1 VVSTRLHH
9 EGEFMAKHGKKYLAA
24 LAKID
29 ENRWYT
35 PEEAVTLVKATH
47 FVKFDSTVEIHMRL
61 GVDPRHADQQ
71 VRDVVVLPHG
81 LGKSVRVLVFAQ
93 GEGAALAREAGADFV
108 ADDDETIAKIQAG
121 WTEFDVSIATPD
133 LMGKVGRL
141 GRVLGPRGLMPNP
154 KAGTVVPA
162 EDLPRVIQESKAG
175 RVEFRVDK
183 TANLHIP
190 IGKASFGEKQ
200 LYENLAALME
210 AIKKARPASVKG
222 TFIKH
227 ITLTST
233 MGPGIKLDP
242 MQAQSMTG
250 QE

>member
-1 VVSTRLHH
+1 LHH
-9 EGEFMAKHGKKYLAA
+9 EGENMAKHGKKYLAA
-24 LAKID
+24 AAKVD
-29 ENRWYT
+29 ENHWYT
-35 PEEAVTLVKATH
+35 PEEAVSLVKETH
-47 FVKFDSTVEIHMRL
+47 YVNFDSTVEVHMRL

-93 GEGAALAREAGADFV
+93 GEGATLAREAGADFV

-121 WTEFDVSIATPD
+121 WTDFDVSIATPD

-210 AIKKARPASVKG
+210 AIKKARPATVKG
-222 TFIKH
+222 TFIKR

-242 MQAQSMTG
+242 MQAQNMAV

>member
-1 VVSTRLHH
+1 
-9 EGEFMAKHGKKYLAA
+9 MAKHGKKYLAA
-24 LAKID
+24 QAKLD
-29 ENRWYT
+29 ENQWYS
-35 PEEAVTLVKATH
+35 PEEAVALVKETH
-47 FVKFDSTVEIHMRL
+47 FANFDSTVEVHMRL

-81 LGKSVRVLVFAQ
+81 LGKSVRVMVFAQ
-93 GEGAALAREAGADFV
+93 AEGAQLAREAGADFV

-121 WTEFDVSIATPD
+121 WTDFDVAIATPD

-200 LYENLAALME
+200 LYDNLAALME
-210 AIKKARPASVKG
+210 AIKKARPATVKG
-222 TFIKH
+222 AFIKRV
-227 ITLTST
+227 TLTST

-242 MQAQSMTG
+242 LQAQNMTV
-250 QE
+250 QD

>member
-1 VVSTRLHH
+1 
-9 EGEFMAKHGKKYLAA
+9 MAKHGKKYLAA
-24 LAKID
+24 AAKVD
-29 ENRWYT
+29 PNHGYA
-35 PEEAVTLVKATH
+35 PDEAVALVKQTSITS
-47 FVKFDSTVEIHMRL
+47 FDGTVEVHMRL

-93 GEGAALAREAGADFV
+93 SEGATLAREAGADVV
-108 ADDDETIAKIQAG
+108 ADDDETLAKIQAG
-121 WTEFDVSIATPD
+121 WTDFDVAIATPD
-133 LMGKVGRL
+133 VMGKVGRL

-162 EDLPRVIQESKAG
+162 QDLPRVIRESKAG

-183 TANLHIP
+183 TSNVHVP
-190 IGKASFGEKQ
+190 IGKISFDEKQ
-200 LYENLAALME
+200 LYDNLGALME
-210 AIKKARPASVKG
+210 AVKKARPSASKG
-222 TFIKH
+222 TYIKR

-242 MQAQSMTG
+242 TQAQSMEETH
-250 QE
+250 E